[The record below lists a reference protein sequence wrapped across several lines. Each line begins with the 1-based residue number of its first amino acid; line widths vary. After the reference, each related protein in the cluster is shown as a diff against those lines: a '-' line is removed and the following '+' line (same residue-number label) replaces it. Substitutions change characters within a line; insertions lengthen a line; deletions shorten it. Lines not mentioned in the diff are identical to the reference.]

1 VDVETFAYP
10 DEEALAEAACALAME
25 RITEALR
32 ERGRAGI
39 VLAGGNTP
47 RETYQLLARELTE
60 KKVPVDRLVWLFGD
74 ERWVPVN
81 DPQSNE
87 RMARTSLLGPM
98 GAPPA
103 TVISWEAG
111 SGEPVDCAERYARKA
126 HEAMRG
132 QEPDLVFLGLGADG
146 HTASLFPD
154 AVVHLSTGT
163 SVAVGPDLPGFAA
176 AVHSQ
181 SARGW
186 RLTLCPGALS
196 SARTVVF
203 LVAGA
208 QKAPALAR
216 ARTGDPATPAAW
228 IRGKRTVFMTTRSAL
243 GPEAP
248 DFGRD
253 IRHA

>member
-1 VDVETFAYP
+1 VVVETIAYP
-10 DEEALAEAACALAME
+10 EEEALAEGACALAME
-25 RITEALR
+25 RIRAALN
-32 ERGRAGI
+32 EHSRAI
-39 VLAGGNTP
+39 VVLAGGNTP
-47 RETYQLLARELTE
+47 RAAYRLLARAMTRE
-60 KKVPVDRLVWLFGD
+60 KVPADRLLWLFGD

-87 RMARTSLLGPM
+87 GMARECLLDPI
-98 GAPPA
+98 GAPPSSIA
-103 TVISWEAG
+103 SWEAG
-111 SGEPVDCAERYARKA
+111 RGEPVDCAERYARKA

-132 QEPDLVFLGLGADG
+132 QEADLVFLGLGADG

-154 AVVHLSTGT
+154 AVVHLSTGS
-163 SVAVGPDLPGFAA
+163 SVAVGPDVPGFAA

-208 QKAPALAR
+208 EKAAALRKAR
-216 ARTGDPATPAAW
+216 AGDPATPAAW
-228 IRGKRTVFMTTRSAL
+228 IRGKKTIFMATRDAL